1 MDSNLIARWKTVFA
15 DFDAARAAITRI
27 DNELA
32 HIATEELFDKVAFR
46 FDKVRTELASIDAL
60 LAGARLANGSYEG
73 KLDDS
78 FDAKFKVAIEA
89 WVENNLYHH
98 VSTLGFLHDSEIGSI
113 LRDSR
118 PELRNQGVVF
128 RETLHD
134 DVVDLCNVA
143 TEDYV
148 TGAISDA
155 FEERDLITSDDVVSA
170 VADAFD
176 EREFIDSDD
185 VNNMIEAAFE
195 EHDLVTSNDVQ
206 RMIRDDIDEFRDSIK
221 HSLDGVRVAFM
232 RMSEDI

>member
-1 MDSNLIARWKTVFA
+1 MDSNLIARWKKVFA
-15 DFDAARAAITRI
+15 EFDAAHAAIKRI

-32 HIATEELFDKVAFR
+32 NIATEELFAKVGYRFDTVYNVMSDIDNALKGTRLTIGLSDDKV
-46 FDKVRTELASIDAL
+46 DA
-60 LAGARLANGSYEG
+60 
-73 KLDDS
+73 S

-134 DVVDLCNVA
+134 DAVDCNVA

-148 TGAISDA
+148 TGAI
-155 FEERDLITSDDVVSA
+155 TY
-170 VADAFD
+170 AFD

-185 VNNMIEAAFE
+185 VVSAISDAFDE
-195 EHDLVTSNDVQ
+195 RDLVDSTEVRS
-206 RMIRDDIDEFRDSIK
+206 MIRDDMDEFRDSIK
-221 HSLDGVRVAFM
+221 HAIDGVRVAFM
-232 RMSEDI
+232 RMREDI